1 MNFNNFSHLYDLE
14 TFDQSSGSCIF
25 SCDCQLVTLMDVVA
39 GRVELTKTHVC
50 YYDDSQEAANTTA
63 NNNSSNSNN
72 GSNDFKFS
80 LDELREVYSR
90 RYNLRKSAIEFF
102 LLDRSS
108 YFINFE
114 LPKVR

>member
-1 MNFNNFSHLYDLE
+1 
-14 TFDQSSGSCIF
+14 
-25 SCDCQLVTLMDVVA
+25 MDVVA

-50 YYDDSQEAANTTA
+50 YYDDSQEAADTPA
-63 NNNSSNSNN
+63 NSNN
-72 GSNDFKFS
+72 GSYDFKFS

-108 YFINFE
+108 YFINFK
-114 LPKVR
+114 LPKVREYKKIASVLPINSSTLLAYVP

>member
-1 MNFNNFSHLYDLE
+1 
-14 TFDQSSGSCIF
+14 
-25 SCDCQLVTLMDVVA
+25 MDVVA
-39 GRVELTKTHVC
+39 GRVELTNTHVC
-50 YYDDSQEAANTTA
+50 YYDDSQEDNQ
-63 NNNSSNSNN
+63 SNS
-72 GSNDFKFS
+72 GSHDFKFS

-114 LPKVR
+114 LPKVIFISIVY